1 MTSEGS
7 QCKDIMFLE
16 ELMVVESASVVVK
29 KEEGE
34 EDDDACSDAETPP
47 SPTQEQGPVAKR
59 RRRGAPLAV
68 AARGSPAKAAAAGA
82 VDGCLGCGRL
92 RCAKCFRDPAA
103 TIIWG
108 YPDGRGGWC
117 QDCHSLWR
125 TSFSQT
131 HTLSLFASW
140 LLNAENLATY
150 HWFLMAFV
158 SFGCDVQIRREAL
171 AERVDLMRRLW
182 AMLGAPPQGF
192 TVSLLDAGDS
202 RGDSDLEPRA
212 LVQVLT
218 AAGWRWG
225 LVTPELPQLA
235 AIRSQPFA
243 RPFLDQWTPLR
254 PTTPE
259 DDAWVAQ
266 HWGVVLPP
274 HSDASSSIAVLAAG
288 PALPASKSH
297 AKFELWVAATKK
309 TFHAFAESNWQTAL
323 KESALRPFI
332 NAAGQFCAAAGT
344 EGCADIH
351 AQGQQWMSGLGAVKK
366 MLNLLRSHKS
376 TKARLMCWSQL
387 ADLAEP
393 MKVTGEFLQT
403 LGIEPFFSFQL
414 LALRALLVKLVDVEK
429 AFAGPLKVICRQL
442 AAAFATQPAE
452 KNAVKKEQKALPST
466 GVAVD
471 SSLWLR
477 SVLGEVLGAIVPK
490 TSKADEMPQQAKV
503 LLLDLRDARDSVKE
517 AFGEA
522 APAEFLQD
530 LAAVIELLAEPAG
543 NPKPSPTRL
552 KAALGLIQSDNMAA
566 VRLALESAVWTFCLT
581 TAACAVQASS
591 KDSLGDAKME
601 RALAIL
607 RDPRLPLFVRP
618 AEGSDLIAAASQV
631 PFVVNGARLEALDES
646 LLCVIEAQSLW
657 SDIRAESAAD
667 LVTDWAKGLVAAV
680 ASLNEVQWL
689 CLAGCFAKSGL
700 FVSTAA
706 VALAEPVGPAAA
718 VSFEALAKATD
729 EVLVDE
735 NGLLWFC
742 ERVRK
747 CFGSFPQIVQDAM
760 EIAALL
766 DQLSGSLSDSIGL
779 RGGVMEVVAALAS
792 VKLPAAAPETLI
804 AEWQLKNEQEGTP
817 QNAQLA
823 LILEV
828 LRAVERLRV
837 MKGSPG
843 ESPEADVVVKLSC
856 EGDGSDHDLSASL
869 QIAMTLNELV
879 LDWDCLGSLRLSAQ
893 DSLHSILQLLT
904 ASVDLAAVNFETIDA
919 VGDAGSLDLGGS
931 LATLFKPAKAASLTK
946 AAAKTLGLGPKR
958 GDVKGWPFEA
968 PPLLLVDSRLRSLP
982 S

>member
-1 MTSEGS
+1 
-7 QCKDIMFLE
+7 
-16 ELMVVESASVVVK
+16 
-29 KEEGE
+29 
-34 EDDDACSDAETPP
+34 
-47 SPTQEQGPVAKR
+47 
-59 RRRGAPLAV
+59 
-68 AARGSPAKAAAAGA
+68 
-82 VDGCLGCGRL
+82 
-92 RCAKCFRDPAA
+92 
-103 TIIWG
+103 
-108 YPDGRGGWC
+108 
-117 QDCHSLWR
+117 
-125 TSFSQT
+125 
-131 HTLSLFASW
+131 
-140 LLNAENLATY
+140 
-150 HWFLMAFV
+150 
-158 SFGCDVQIRREAL
+158 
-171 AERVDLMRRLW
+171 
-182 AMLGAPPQGF
+182 
-192 TVSLLDAGDS
+192 
-202 RGDSDLEPRA
+202 
-212 LVQVLT
+212 
-218 AAGWRWG
+218 
-225 LVTPELPQLA
+225 
-235 AIRSQPFA
+235 
-243 RPFLDQWTPLR
+243 
-254 PTTPE
+254 
-259 DDAWVAQ
+259 
-266 HWGVVLPP
+266 
-274 HSDASSSIAVLAAG
+274 
-288 PALPASKSH
+288 
-297 AKFELWVAATKK
+297 
-309 TFHAFAESNWQTAL
+309 
-323 KESALRPFI
+323 
-332 NAAGQFCAAAGT
+332 
-344 EGCADIH
+344 
-351 AQGQQWMSGLGAVKK
+351 MSGLGSIKRVV
-366 MLNLLRSHKS
+366 NLLRTSRK
-376 TKARLMCWSQL
+376 TKARLLCWSQL

-393 MKVTGEFLQT
+393 MKVACEFLRT
-403 LGIEPFFSFQL
+403 LGIEPFFSFQI

-452 KNAVKKEQKALPST
+452 KKAVKQEQKALPST
-466 GVAVD
+466 RVAVD

-477 SVLGEVLGAIVPK
+477 SVLGEVLGSIVPK
-490 TSKADEMPQQAKV
+490 ISKADEMPQQAKV
-503 LLLDLRDARDSVKE
+503 LLLDLSAARDSAKE

-530 LAAVIELLAEPAG
+530 LAAVCELLAEPAG

-552 KAALGLIQSDNMAA
+552 KAALGRIQSDNMAA
-566 VRLALESAVWTFCLT
+566 VRLALESAVWTFCLA

-667 LVTDWAKGLVAAV
+667 LVTDWAKDLVAAV
-680 ASLNEVQWL
+680 ASVNEVQWL
-689 CLAGCFAKSGL
+689 CLAGCFAKFGI

-706 VALAEPVGPAAA
+706 VSLAEPVGPAAA

-735 NGLLWFC
+735 NSLLWFG

-747 CFGSFPQIVQDAM
+747 CFEIFPEIVQNDK

-766 DQLSGSLSDSIGL
+766 DQMSGSLSDSIGL

-856 EGDGSDHDLSASL
+856 EGAGSDHDLNASL

-879 LDWDCLGSLRLSAQ
+879 LAWDCLASLRLSAQ

-904 ASVDLAAVNFETIDA
+904 ESVDLAAVNFDA

-931 LATLFKPAKAASLTK
+931 LATLFKPTKAASLTK

-968 PPLLLVDSRLRSLP
+968 PLLLLVDSRLRSLP